1 MIKIANKIKN
11 KLLEI
16 LNYYGEELQQGQM
29 REEMMELDVAIKKK
43 DRENYIEELADVFI
57 VSLQLI
63 MALKKNEKTKFKN
76 IMNYKIERTLKKI
89 EKKEEGKRWQK

>member
-16 LNYYGEELQQGQM
+16 LNYYGEGPQQWQM

-43 DRENYIEELADVFI
+43 DRENYIEELADVF
-57 VSLQLI
+57 VVGLQLH
-63 MALKKNEKTKFKN
+63 MALKEDEKKKFKK
-76 IMNYKIERTLKKI
+76 IMTYKIERTLKRIDENK
-89 EKKEEGKRWQK
+89 